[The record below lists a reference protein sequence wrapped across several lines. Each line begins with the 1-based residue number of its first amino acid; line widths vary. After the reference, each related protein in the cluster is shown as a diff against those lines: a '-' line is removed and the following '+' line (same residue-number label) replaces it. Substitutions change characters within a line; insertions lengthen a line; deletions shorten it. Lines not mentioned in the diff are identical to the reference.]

1 MGTPRCALLHF
12 CTFSHIASLSSLVK
26 SFLLSTLSVFVPL
39 SCFHFPIFLFFLS
52 SILSLFLHYTT
63 HKKQLFQWFLRNSK
77 QNTALPLPNFKIT
90 KTYFAN
96 VSSIISCSITI
107 KAPASDC
114 QVYVPC
120 LSLLTSF
127 MDSTLDA
134 LLDFVKF
141 KIKY

>member
-1 MGTPRCALLHF
+1 MI
-12 CTFSHIASLSSLVK
+12 FSEIAS
-26 SFLLSTLSVFVPL
+26 
-39 SCFHFPIFLFFLS
+39 
-52 SILSLFLHYTT
+52 
-63 HKKQLFQWFLRNSK
+63 KQD
-77 QNTALPLPNFKIT
+77 TALFLPNFKIT

-120 LSLLTSF
+120 LLLLTSF

-141 KIKY
+141 NNDNIERYEH